1 MESLIEYRFFAL
13 CAPGFYSTE
22 LKKIIAKQENKSL
35 TELLATVD
43 SLVGLLTSRCVP
55 YREILEETFKEIL
68 ETVDQSKEIVK
79 NI

>member
-22 LKKIIAKQENKSL
+22 LKKIIAKNDSKSL
-35 TELLATVD
+35 SEFLSTLD
-43 SLVGLLTSRCVP
+43 SLIGLLTSRCLP
-55 YREILEETFKEIL
+55 YRDILEETFKEIL
-68 ETVDQSKEIVK
+68 EVVDQIKEIVK